1 MTDGTQLETMK
12 IAEARRYALT
22 LPEVTEEPHFHLSSF
37 RVRGKIFATVPPDEE
52 HLHIFVDEQ
61 ERELAIAVNPR
72 ACEKLWWGKQVAGL
86 RVILPKAKA
95 ADVKDLLH
103 SAWRRKA
110 PKSLAKTL
118 ERSRAK

>member
-1 MTDGTQLETMK
+1 MK
-12 IAEARRYALT
+12 IAEARRYALA

-37 RVRGKIFATVPPDEE
+37 RVKGKIFATVPPDEE
-52 HLHIFVDEQ
+52 HLHIFVGEQ

-86 RVILPKAKA
+86 RVVLAKAKA
-95 ADVKDLLH
+95 ADVKDLLQ

-110 PKSLAKTL
+110 PKSLVKII
-118 ERSRAK
+118 ERGR

>member
-1 MTDGTQLETMK
+1 MK

-52 HLHIFVDEQ
+52 HLHIFVDKQ

-72 ACEKLWWGKQVAGL
+72 ACEKLKWGKQVAGL
-86 RVILPKAKA
+86 RVILANAKV

-118 ERSRAK
+118 ERSRPK